1 MALLETLQAQI
12 RQGIANLWESKLA
25 AKYAALDRREQKIVT
40 LAAILLPVVIVVFG
54 VLLPALDKNKALN
67 IDVATQSVK
76 LREANQL
83 ADQLV
88 AHPSANRQAAGS
100 NGGLLSKVDQIA
112 RDTKVRTFMT
122 RLRPQQIMGGK
133 SSVQVQM
140 KDAPYADVAA
150 FISALETSGSSI
162 SNLRIQAVGEGIV
175 QVQVVIDG

>member
-1 MALLETLQAQI
+1 MALFETLHAQI

-25 AKYAALDRREQKIVT
+25 AKYEALDRREQNIVM
-40 LAAILLPVVIVVFG
+40 LLLIFLLVMFVLFG
-54 VLLPALDKNKALN
+54 VFLPTLDKNKALN
-67 IDVATQSVK
+67 IDVATQSIK

-88 AHPSANRQAAGS
+88 AHPSANGQATGS

-140 KDAPYADVAA
+140 KDAPYANVAA

-175 QVQVVIDG
+175 EVQVVING